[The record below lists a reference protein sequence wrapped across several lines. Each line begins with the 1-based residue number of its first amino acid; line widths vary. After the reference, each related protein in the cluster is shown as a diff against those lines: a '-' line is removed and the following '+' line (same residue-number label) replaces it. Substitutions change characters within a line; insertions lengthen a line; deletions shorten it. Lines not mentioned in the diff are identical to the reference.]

1 VTLRRRQLLEA
12 EALVLKLAVEW
23 ANTRSATPKDA
34 ASLALLAATTRYQ
47 WILTKIDSDP
57 PPTTF
62 EVEPTTQRR
71 KKKL

>member
-1 VTLRRRQLLEA
+1 MRRRQLLEA
-12 EALVLKLAVEW
+12 EALVLKLCVEW

-47 WILTKIDSDP
+47 WILTKIDTDP
-57 PPTTF
+57 PPTF
-62 EVEPTTQRR
+62 EAESITQRR